1 MFSRGQAVIVLKLF
15 NLKDDGA
22 ATIVREVSAG
32 RDKGKY
38 IVDIAN
44 VGNMVVDTERLVD
57 AEAYWKEVK
66 RGRDNLTKIETS
78 DS

>member
-1 MFSRGQAVIVLKLF
+1 MFSRGQVVIVLKLF
-15 NLKDDGA
+15 NLKEDGA
-22 ATIVREVSAG
+22 ATIVREVTTG

-44 VGNMVVDTERLVD
+44 VGNMVIDAERLVD

-66 RGRDNLTKIETS
+66 RGRDSLTKIETS